1 VIAAFPATRNARLC
15 AGVFILAFAL
25 GGCSALVPQS
35 MALREAPPAG
45 IPSRVE
51 LPGVPFF
58 PQEEYQCGPA
68 ALATV
73 LVHRKV
79 AVTPEQLVPQVYLPE
94 RKGSLQVEMLAAARR
109 RGMVSYALAPRLED
123 VLRELAAGNSVIVLQ
138 DIGIWPFENWHYAV
152 AFGYD
157 LETGELLLRSGERER
172 QVLPFAVHEYVW
184 RRSGH
189 WSMVA
194 VPPERIA
201 ATASEAGWLASLAA
215 LERVDA
221 RGARSGYAAFL
232 QRWPANVEALIGL
245 ANTHYAAR
253 ELSEA
258 EAVLRRVL
266 QRRPDSVV
274 AQNNLAQT
282 LSDQGRHAEALEMA
296 ERAVAGG
303 GPFSQAARETRDL
316 VRSRMTGRP

>member
-1 VIAAFPATRNARLC
+1 VIAAFPAIRNARLC
-15 AGVFILAFAL
+15 AGVFILALAL

-45 IPSRVE
+45 IPSKVE

-79 AVTPEQLVPQVYLPE
+79 AVTPEDLVPQVYLPE

-123 VLRELAAGNSVIVLQ
+123 VLRELAAGNPVIVLQ

-184 RRSGH
+184 RRGGH

-194 VPPERIA
+194 LPAGRIA
-201 ATASEAGWLASLAA
+201 ATATEAGWLASLAA
-215 LERVDA
+215 FERVDP
-221 RGARSGYAAFL
+221 RGSRTGYAAFL
-232 QRWPANVEALIGL
+232 QRWPTNVEAMIGL
-245 ANTHYAAR
+245 GNAHHAAG
-253 ELSEA
+253 ELKQA
-258 EAVLRRVL
+258 EALLRRAL
-266 QRRPDSVV
+266 ERKPDSVI

-296 ERAVAGG
+296 ERAVAAG
-303 GPFSQAARETRDL
+303 GPFSQAARETRDV
-316 VRSRMTGRP
+316 VRSRMAGKP

>member
-1 VIAAFPATRNARLC
+1 MIAAFPVVRNARLI
-15 AGVFILAFAL
+15 AGVFVFAFAL
-25 GGCSALVPQS
+25 GGCSALIPQS
-35 MALREAPPAG
+35 MALRDAPPGG
-45 IPSRVE
+45 IPPKVE
-51 LPGVPFF
+51 LSGVPFF

-79 AVTPEQLVPQVYLPE
+79 AVTPEDLVPQVYLPE

-123 VLRELAAGNSVIVLQ
+123 ILRELAAGNPVIVLQ

-157 LETGELLLRSGERER
+157 LAEGELLLRSGERER

-184 RRSGH
+184 RKGGH

-194 VPPERIA
+194 LPAARIA
-201 ATASEAGWLASLAA
+201 ATATEAGWLASLAA
-215 LERVDA
+215 FERVDP
-221 RGARSGYAAFL
+221 RGARAGYGAFL
-232 QRWPANVEALIGL
+232 QRWPANVEAMIGL
-245 ANTHYAAR
+245 ANTHHAAG
-253 ELSEA
+253 ELKEA
-258 EAVLRRVL
+258 ESVLRRVL
-266 QRRPDSVV
+266 AQRQDSVI

-282 LSDQGRHAEALEMA
+282 LSDQGRHEEALEIA
-296 ERAVAGG
+296 ERAAAAG
-303 GPFSQAARETRDL
+303 GPFAAAAQETRDQI
-316 VRSRMTGRP
+316 RTRMARKK